1 MEYPGRVIDGN
12 NIHLLN
18 EKVIEDASEPKSVSE
33 LKSFLAQINPSLT
46 IQEEQDLADFHQAS
60 RIGYGKTKK
69 EMVQKP
75 FYYLGF
81 IYRKKTIPSV
91 KRLMERYYGLDLGLI
106 RSGCPIMLL
115 VHFKNLG

>member
-1 MEYPGRVIDGN
+1 MIDGN

-60 RIGYGKTKK
+60 RIGCGKTKK

-75 FYYLGF
+75 F
-81 IYRKKTIPSV
+81 II
-91 KRLMERYYGLDLGLI
+91 
-106 RSGCPIMLL
+106 
-115 VHFKNLG
+115 